1 MARRKHH
8 EDHLNHEAWAIPY
21 GDLITLLL
29 AFFVVMYAISTVNE
43 GKYRVLS
50 DSLSTAFKGPP
61 KALSPVQPGP
71 APASGDSPEQTIDI
85 RPRLRLPDPIQRRKA
100 LALQA
105 ENAAVLGEVSQALQG
120 LVDEGKARISLV
132 EDGIEIAVGSDFLFA
147 SGSARVEAAAD
158 EILLQIAASL
168 APLEHGIRV
177 EGHTDN
183 VPIRTAQFPSNW
195 ELSAARAAWIVR
207 RMAENG
213 VRPGRLTMQG
223 FGEYRPVASNA
234 TVEGRRTNRRVAIVV
249 NTRSSIEAA
258 HSPQF
263 PVARNLQESRHE
275 RTDLSRSGAAGTAR
289 EG

>member
-1 MARRKHH
+1 MARRKRH

-50 DSLSTAFKGPP
+50 DSLSLAFKGP
-61 KALSPVQPGP
+61 ARTLSPVRTEV
-71 APASGDSPEQTIDI
+71 APAAEGRPELTIDI
-85 RPRLRLPDPIQRRKA
+85 RPRLRLPDPVQRRKL
-100 LALQA
+100 LALEA
-105 ENAAVLGEVSQALQG
+105 ENAAVLGDVSQALQG
-120 LVDEGKARISLV
+120 LVDEGKAQISLV

-158 EILLQIAASL
+158 AILRQIAASL
-168 APLEHGIRV
+168 ASLEHGIRV

-207 RMAENG
+207 RMAESG
-213 VRPGRLTMQG
+213 VRPERLTMQG
-223 FGEYRPVASNA
+223 FGEYRPAVSNA
-234 TVEGRRTNRRVAIVV
+234 TPEGRRTNRRVAIVV
-249 NTRSSIEAA
+249 DTRSSIEAA
-258 HSPQF
+258 YSGQP
-263 PVARNLQESRHE
+263 PVARNLQEPRHE
-275 RTDLSRSGAAGTAR
+275 RTDLSRGGSAGASR